1 MAQDYLKHPDLARYD
16 VRFIFKPGDL
26 VLLRQRQPGK
36 LVTKARGPY
45 TFQQYTG
52 SLGVTAWICAADGT
66 RQVVS
71 ALNLLPMHPLTAAQ
85 RRIPTEDEQSD
96 TSSDNGSNMERPE
109 VINPPTSIIEV
120 GAGAS
125 MLQDSGRLP

>member
-1 MAQDYLKHPDLARYD
+1 MAQDYLKRPDLARYD

-52 SLGVTAWICAADGT
+52 PLGVTAWICAADGT

-71 ALNLLPMHPLTAAQ
+71 ALSLLPMHPLTAAQ
-85 RRIPTEDEQSD
+85 R
-96 TSSDNGSNMERPE
+96 
-109 VINPPTSIIEV
+109 
-120 GAGAS
+120 
-125 MLQDSGRLP
+125 

>member
-1 MAQDYLKHPDLARYD
+1 M
-16 VRFIFKPGDL
+16 RFIFKPGDL

-36 LVTKARGPY
+36 LVTKAREPY

-52 SLGVTAWICAADGT
+52 PLGVTAWICAADGT

-85 RRIPTEDEQSD
+85 RRIPTENEQSD
-96 TSSDNGSNMERPE
+96 TSSDNSSDVERPE
-109 VINPPTSIIEV
+109 VINPPTSIIEA

-125 MLQDSGRLP
+125 TLQDSGRLP

>member
-1 MAQDYLKHPDLARYD
+1 MAQDYLKRPDLARYD
-16 VRFIFKPGDL
+16 VRFIFKSGDL
-26 VLLRQRQPGK
+26 VLLRQHQPGK

-52 SLGVTAWICAADGT
+52 PLGVTAWICAADGT

-71 ALNLLPMHPLTAAQ
+71 VLNLLPMHPLTAAQ
-85 RRIPTEDEQSD
+85 QRIPTKDEQSD
-96 TSSDNGSNMERPE
+96 ISSDDSSNVERPE

-125 MLQDSGRLP
+125 TLHDSGRLP